1 MVTLVVLKTIFY
13 SLLLI
18 PKSRGNSGI
27 WGIKSLKRDG
37 FLRVCYKNP
46 DGKREF
52 VNGVLK
58 IPVNF
63 WNFLYMNRN
72 IPMCLQEFLYYEV
85 GCKQRGCTKVS

>member
-1 MVTLVVLKTIFY
+1 MVTLVVLKTTFY

-46 DGKREF
+46 GGKMEF
-52 VNGVLK
+52 VNGV
-58 IPVNF
+58 
-63 WNFLYMNRN
+63 
-72 IPMCLQEFLYYEV
+72 
-85 GCKQRGCTKVS
+85 

>member
-1 MVTLVVLKTIFY
+1 MVLKTTFY

-46 DGKREF
+46 EEKMEF

-63 WNFLYMNRN
+63 WNFL
-72 IPMCLQEFLYYEV
+72 
-85 GCKQRGCTKVS
+85 

>member
-1 MVTLVVLKTIFY
+1 MVLKTTFY

-46 DGKREF
+46 EQKREF
-52 VNGVLK
+52 VNGFLK
-58 IPVNF
+58 NP
-63 WNFLYMNRN
+63 
-72 IPMCLQEFLYYEV
+72 CEFLEFFV
-85 GCKQRGCTKVS
+85 HE

>member
-1 MVTLVVLKTIFY
+1 MVLKTTFY

-27 WGIKSLKRDG
+27 WGIKSLKRNG

-46 DGKREF
+46 EEKREF

-63 WNFLYMNRN
+63 WNFSYMNRN
-72 IPMCLQEFLYYEV
+72 IPYKREDFY
-85 GCKQRGCTKVS
+85 CKQ